1 MVEAVKGG
9 GLLPTEHAT
18 VSAGYRVVVREGEGR
33 TERRGSY
40 LLVVIM
46 MIVIRDVLDLL

>member
-1 MVEAVKGG
+1 MKGG
-9 GLLPTEHAT
+9 GLLPIEHST

-40 LLVVIM
+40 LLIVIIQ
-46 MIVIRDVLDLL
+46 IVIRAVLGLLYI

>member
-9 GLLPTEHAT
+9 GLLPTEHAA

-40 LLVVIM
+40 LLIIIM
-46 MIVIRDVLDLL
+46 LIVISNLL